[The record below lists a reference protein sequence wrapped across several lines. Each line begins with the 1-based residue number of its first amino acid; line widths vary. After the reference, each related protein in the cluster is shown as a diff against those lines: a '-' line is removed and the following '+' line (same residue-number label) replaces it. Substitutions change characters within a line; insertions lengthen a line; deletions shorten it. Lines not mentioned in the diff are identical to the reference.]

1 MLYIVRLIYG
11 VEFLMKSIYLLFV
24 VLTDTQGYETMLPL
38 SNVKHNSLLEC
49 KVEKAQH
56 KNIERV
62 NGINRIQFFCGDEL
76 KFLTKN
82 KSFIK

>member
-11 VEFLMKSIYLLFV
+11 GEFLMKSIYLLFV

-38 SNVKHNSLLEC
+38 SNVKHNSMLEC

-56 KNIERV
+56 KNIEGV
-62 NGINRIQFFCGDEL
+62 NGINRIQFFCGNETMYFNKEQ
-76 KFLTKN
+76 KFY
-82 KSFIK
+82 